1 MAVTRSSSAK
11 KVVHKAVAVKITR
24 LSSSA
29 TVKATREY
37 LTWDERFAQ
46 LVDYKN
52 EHGHCN
58 PKQNTKLGLW
68 CMNQRNFF
76 KENKL
81 RHYQM
86 NELASIAFQFSL
98 SLKARK
104 KYGTWDDRFAEL
116 VAFKNKQVMPVLYLQ
131 LH

>member
-1 MAVTRSSSAK
+1 MADGCGCDVPKSAGYSNFNFKQKKCNVARELIILSQNSLKMAVTRSSSAK
-11 KVVHKAVAVKITR
+11 KVVRKAVAVKITR

-29 TVKATREY
+29 AVKVTREY
-37 LTWDERFAQ
+37 LTWDERFTQ

-68 CMNQRNFF
+68 CKSQRKAF

-86 NELASIAFQFSL
+86 NNE
-98 SLKARK
+98 
-104 KYGTWDDRFAEL
+104 
-116 VAFKNKQVMPVLYLQ
+116 
-131 LH
+131 